1 MELTSDI
8 TKMFRTKYETKWN
21 TQIQQDTSLVK
32 PYVTLHPNCSGKSVS
47 LPFHGK
53 TDIREYTGRKVKLEW
68 DDLTF
73 GERHIKKRKF
83 YSSIPLSEDDKLD
96 MDTLDLT
103 ASSVMAEQRNA
114 FQRTYDEVIL
124 GVSLKS
130 GVYEIR
136 TQADGVCGGIFAPN
150 YIGENGDELETLDIS
165 ASSSQVIPVDYAAK
179 GTKTAAGML
188 IDKIAELRRRYRA
201 MDVPRN
207 LMEEIVV
214 AISPSQ
220 EMDMILWEQAQNRD
234 YGFTSLTTGEI
245 NKFLKCTFFVT
256 NMLPVD
262 ENGNRLCVAWL
273 KSRVKFG
280 LWKDASFRIEP
291 RPEYVDV
298 REQITVKAAIGATR
312 LDNKTVFA
320 LPCKETVSS

>member
-68 DDLTF
+68 DELDF

-103 ASSVMAEQRNA
+103 ASNVMAEQRNA
-114 FQRTYDEVIL
+114 LQRTYDEVIL
-124 GVSLKS
+124 GVGRKS

-150 YIGENGDELETLDIS
+150 YVGENGDELETLDLT
-165 ASSSQVIPVDYAAK
+165 AGSSQVIPVDYAAK
-179 GTKTAAGML
+179 GTKTPAGML

-207 LMEEIVV
+207 LMNEIVV

-220 EMDMILWEQAQNRD
+220 EMDMILWEQSQNRD
-234 YGFTSLTTGEI
+234 YGFTSLTTGEV

-262 ENGNRLCVAWL
+262 AEGNRLCVAWL

-280 LWKDASFRIEP
+280 PWKEATFRIEP

-298 REQITVKAAIGATR
+298 REQITVKAAMGATR
-312 LDNKTVFA
+312 LDNKTVFV
-320 LPCKETVSS
+320 LPCKEATA

>member
-73 GERHIKKRKF
+73 GERHLKKRKF
-83 YSSIPLSEDDKLD
+83 YSSIPLSEDDKMD

-103 ASSVMAEQRNA
+103 ASDVMGEQRKGV
-114 FQRTYDEVIL
+114 QRTFDEVIM
-124 GVSLKS
+124 GVGLKGDS
-130 GVYEIR
+130 YQIR

-150 YIGENGDELETLDIS
+150 YVGENGDELETLDLT
-165 ASSSQVIPVDYAAK
+165 AGSSQGIPVDYAAK
-179 GTKTAAGML
+179 STKTPAGML

-201 MDVPRN
+201 MNVSRDMMN
-207 LMEEIVV
+207 EIVV

-234 YGFTSLTTGEI
+234 YGFASLTTGEV

-262 ENGNRLCVAWL
+262 ADGNRLCAAWL

-280 LWKDASFRIEP
+280 VWKDASFRIEP

-298 REQITVKAAIGATR
+298 REQITVKAAMGATR
-312 LDNKTVFA
+312 LDNKTVFV
-320 LPCKETVSS
+320 LPCKEATA